1 MENWLE
7 KHRVQPVLD
16 LLEKVGYQGLNFSDG
31 CACGG
36 FEVLGVC
43 VEVGCGKGGEAGV
56 WVHSHSCDFD
66 GNDEALKPIGVEVAR
81 QIKEAYWR
89 NLPVFTEDRRAA

>member
-7 KHRVQPVLD
+7 KHRVRPVID
-16 LLEKVGYQGLNFSDG
+16 LLKNVGYQGLNFSDG

-36 FEVLGVC
+36 FEVMGVC
-43 VEVGCGKGGEAGV
+43 VEVGCGKGAGEGV
-56 WVHSHSCDFD
+56 WVHSPHGDFD
-66 GNDEALKPIGVEVAR
+66 GQQEVLAPIADEVAR

-89 NLPVFTEDRRAA
+89 NLPVFVGERP